1 MDDMKSKMI
10 GLMFAA
16 TLIFSCSSDNDESDN
31 ANNGIVG
38 TWDVTE
44 LMIDADTASEDAVI
58 GSQILRFL
66 SNNDCPI
73 ITLTFNED
81 LTAQAR
87 NGIVQA
93 IATATFDPGAGLVVP
108 CPTDY
113 EVVSN
118 TYTFTNGTI
127 SFLNDDGET
136 VNVMVSINGDTMTVD
151 AQSLG
156 LPEVNEPGELIFT
169 RR

>member
-1 MDDMKSKMI
+1 MKSKII
-10 GLMFAA
+10 GLLVVGASF
-16 TLIFSCSSDNDESDN
+16 FSCSSDNDGGSDR
-31 ANNGIVG
+31 NNGIVG
-38 TWDVTE
+38 IWDATE
-44 LMIDADTASEDAVI
+44 LVIDADTASEDAVI

-66 SNNDCPI
+66 SNNDCSI

-118 TYTFTNGTI
+118 TYTFNNGII